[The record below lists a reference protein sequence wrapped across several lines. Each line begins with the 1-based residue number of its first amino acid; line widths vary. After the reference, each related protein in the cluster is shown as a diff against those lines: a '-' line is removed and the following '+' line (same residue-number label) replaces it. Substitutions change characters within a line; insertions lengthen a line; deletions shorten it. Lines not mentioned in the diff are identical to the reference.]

1 MLAGFAW
8 LRVAGC
14 SRFGWVVWGGL
25 RTYTALATAALA
37 SAATRPHPSSQRRQ
51 GWPIG
56 RKEKGQSRV
65 WPLNGG
71 GTWRLPLRQ
80 EPPQPFGHGGEINSS
95 GLPCLVG
102 VDLRATGFVLVQVE
116 LLEQLALPNQQ
127 VGQPAFM
134 LE

>member
-1 MLAGFAW
+1 MVTGGGVQSFW
-8 LRVAGC
+8 L
-14 SRFGWVVWGGL
+14 GGL
-25 RTYTALATAALA
+25 GWTTHLHRPSDCSACQRCHEAASIVATEAGLAHRQKRKRPEQSLA
-37 SAATRPHPSSQRRQ
+37 FE
-51 GWPIG
+51 W
-56 RKEKGQSRV
+56 
-65 WPLNGG
+65 G

-95 GLPCLVG
+95 GLSCLIG

-127 VGQPAFM
+127 IGQPAFM

>member
-1 MLAGFAW
+1 MPTGDWNPQTF
-8 LRVAGC
+8 RPSGC
-14 SRFGWVVWGGL
+14 RLDG
-25 RTYTALATAALA
+25 
-37 SAATRPHPSSQRRQ
+37 AATRPHPSSQRRQ

-71 GTWRLPLRQ
+71 GTWRRLPLRQ

-116 LLEQLALPNQQ
+116 LLEQLALPDQQ
-127 VGQPAFM
+127 IGQPTFM